1 MSHDQPDMR
10 FDDLDARIRQALRV
24 EVSPR
29 QLAAVERFWREQSL
43 AERRR
48 NRLRR
53 SGALAACVLAA
64 SVLLAVFLS
73 TRSARQEPAE
83 GTLEASR
90 PPQVAPTDR
99 EVNPVEDSPRPD
111 SPEDP
116 PAVESPR
123 EEITVPAGRP
133 ANARERFLFI
143 ALTHNRRAE
152 EARVAAAAME
162 EVLERLVEEPDAD
175 VEQLAEASGLA
186 QLDAERILLR
196 QLSRGSNQRKH
207 AVLRLLTA
215 YGTPRSTPGLL
226 QISQRDEF
234 RHEALN
240 ALEQILGVDQLAGL
254 VRQTADQRVRAEI
267 LRRLLEADSD
277 AATRSVLEFIRYE
290 DTRAEALAA
299 ISATARPTPA
309 TLLVLLDDE
318 EKAVRMSAAL
328 TLAHLNGPYI
338 TDSLIARVIEE
349 PEGPDEAWLALVAC
363 RGARAEQ
370 FFAYA
375 TSQPKWLGHV
385 NRARARWATMVSYPL

>member
-10 FDDLDARIRQALRV
+10 FDDLDARIREALRV

-29 QLAAVERFWREQSL
+29 QLAAVERFWREQSR

-48 NRLRR
+48 NRMRR

-73 TRSARQEPAE
+73 IRSARHEPGPEA
-83 GTLEASR
+83 LEASR
-90 PPQVAPTDR
+90 PPQVAPSDR
-99 EVNPVEDSPRPD
+99 AVNPVEDSPQP
-111 SPEDP
+111 SLPEEP
-116 PAVESPR
+116 AAVEPPR
-123 EEITVPAGRP
+123 DEIAVSAGRP
-133 ANARERFLFI
+133 ANVRERFLFI

-152 EARVAAAAME
+152 EARAAAVAME

-186 QLDAERILLR
+186 RLDAERLLLR
-196 QLSRGSNQRKH
+196 QLSRGSNRRKH
-207 AVLRLLTA
+207 AVLRMLTL

-226 QISQRDEF
+226 RISQRDEF
-234 RHEALN
+234 RDEALT
-240 ALEQILGVDQLAGL
+240 ALEQILGVDQLAGM

-277 AATRSVLEFIRYE
+277 LATRSVLEFIRYE
-290 DTRAEALAA
+290 DTRAETFAA
-299 ISATARPTPA
+299 IDATARPTPS
-309 TLLVLLDDE
+309 TLLALLDDE
-318 EKAVRMSAAL
+318 EEGVRMSAAL
-328 TLAHLNGPYI
+328 TLAHLNGSYI
-338 TDSLIARVIEE
+338 TDSLIARVLDE
-349 PEGPDEAWLALVAC
+349 PESPDEAWLALVAC